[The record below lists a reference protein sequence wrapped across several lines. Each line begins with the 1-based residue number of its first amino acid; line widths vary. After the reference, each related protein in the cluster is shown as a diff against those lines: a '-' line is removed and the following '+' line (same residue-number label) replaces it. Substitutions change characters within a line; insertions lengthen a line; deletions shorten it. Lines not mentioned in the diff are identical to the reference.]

1 MASTVEHATGS
12 AHCAA
17 AEAAPGVPWAS
28 HRKARRRAFVWAAV
42 AGAGLLAL
50 YGLVL
55 GVANS
60 FEHAVSDFV
69 RLWPWMGALTTG
81 FAAQV
86 GLFAYA
92 RDAARRRGEASA
104 RGVAASGGTS
114 AAAMVA
120 CCAHHLTDVLPLVGL
135 TGAAFFLA
143 AYQSLFLLL
152 GVLSNLVG
160 IVFMLGQIR
169 RHELRPDRRSLLTLI
184 VSWPA
189 DRAVPYVLGGSVI
202 AFGWALFVAV
212 A

>member
-17 AEAAPGVPWAS
+17 AEAAQGVPWTS
-28 HRKARRRAFVWAAV
+28 HRKARRRAFAWAAV
-42 AGAGLLAL
+42 AGVGLLAV

-60 FEHAVSDFV
+60 FEHAVSEFV
-69 RLWPWMGALTTG
+69 RLWPWMTALTAG
-81 FAAQV
+81 FAGQL

-92 RDAARRRGEASA
+92 RTAARQRGETSA

-169 RHELRPDRRSLLTLI
+169 RHELRPDQPSLLTLS

-189 DRAVPYVLGGSVI
+189 DRAVPYVLGGSVVV
-202 AFGWALFVAV
+202 FGWALLVAV